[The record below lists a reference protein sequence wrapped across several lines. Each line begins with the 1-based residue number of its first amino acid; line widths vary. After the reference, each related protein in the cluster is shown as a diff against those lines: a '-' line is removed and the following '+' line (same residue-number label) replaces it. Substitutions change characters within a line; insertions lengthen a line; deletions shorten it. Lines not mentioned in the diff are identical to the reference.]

1 MRSVLCEDAAMK
13 WEKDNMKV
21 LVFWS
26 SASGYPTEHC
36 FEDFPSCAASP
47 DKCGIKIKVSMEH

>member
-1 MRSVLCEDAAMK
+1 MK